1 MEPIDLLGAL
11 RRSWRL
17 LLTLAIIGVV
27 VAVLVPVSAHK
38 AKKHALVADPWSA
51 TTLVGAPPPQAST
64 VVGGGADGL
73 QILFYAEKTSV
84 QEAAAKRAHL
94 HIPSTSVGSYLKAT
108 LNVAKGVG
116 KREAQN
122 TSTVILVGKGST
134 RERALKLTNAYA
146 YVLGNALSGVA
157 RSKKT
162 ASGAGRGGSGY
173 VIVHPATK
181 ATKARVKKSGG
192 GPVKSRKIRALIGLG
207 AGLVLG
213 AAVVL
218 LREVLNRRLR
228 TASRAEAHFGYPVVA
243 EIPAELRAIGR
254 PATKVDVVTSPQS
267 PTAEA
272 YRMLRMSV
280 MFEALA
286 SGVLASE
293 DLSNLVGIG
302 QLMGPATNGSESE
315 PEGESDALL
324 PVPAHQT
331 RQVVMVASAS
341 DESTRPQVAANLAA
355 TYAEAGERVV
365 VIGTGQLGAGPISGQ
380 GRTLTGEIRP
390 EDVEVRLEPSWVE
403 RVLRLNLR
411 HFIENS
417 GQLVTRMPAVLEAT
431 RPLADVII
439 VEAPAMLAVHH
450 VEALSRSVD
459 VVLVVGECGT
469 TTFDQAHRA
478 GDLLRRMRSPVLGV
492 VLTNVRL
499 KPRDVRQF
507 PALSQPALTGPTVL
521 AKDADGAGPAPSP
534 VPSVPTQV

>member
-17 LLTLAIIGVV
+17 LLTLAIIGAV
-27 VAVLVPVSAHK
+27 VAVLIPMSAHK
-38 AKKHALVADPWSA
+38 GKKHSVGPDPWSA
-51 TTLVGAPPPQAST
+51 DTVVGAPPSAFGT
-64 VVGGGADGL
+64 LVGGGATGA
-73 QILFYAEKTSV
+73 QIVFYANKTSV
-84 QEAAAKRAHL
+84 QEAAAKRAQL
-94 HIPSTSVGSYLKAT
+94 HIKSTAVGSYLKAT
-108 LNVAKGVG
+108 LDVPKGVG

-122 TSTVILVGKGST
+122 ASEVTLTAKSST
-134 RERALKLTNAYA
+134 RKRALKLANDYA
-146 YVLGNALSGVA
+146 YVLGEALNGVA
-157 RSKKT
+157 KSHKT
-162 ASGAGRGGSGY
+162 ANGAGKGGSGY
-173 VIVHPATK
+173 VIVRPATK
-181 ATKARVKKSGG
+181 ATEAKVHKSGG
-192 GPVKSRKIRALIGLG
+192 GPVKSRKIRGLIGLG

-213 AAVVL
+213 AALVL

-228 TASRAEAHFGYPVVA
+228 SASRAEAHFGYPVVA
-243 EIPAELRAIGR
+243 EIPAPLRAIGR

-286 SGVLASE
+286 SGVLPSE
-293 DLSNLVGIG
+293 DLSNLVGVG
-302 QLMGPATNGSESE
+302 HLMGPATNGSPSE
-315 PEGESDALL
+315 PEEQSHALL
-324 PVPAHQT
+324 PVPVHQI

-355 TYAEAGERVV
+355 TYAEAGQRVV

-380 GRTLTGEIRP
+380 GRALTGEIRP

-439 VEAPAMLAVHH
+439 VETPAMLALHH
-450 VEALSRSVD
+450 VEALSRVVD

-469 TTFDQAHRA
+469 TTFDQAHRS
-478 GDLLRRMRSPVLGV
+478 GDLLRRMGSPVLGV

-499 KPRDVRQF
+499 KPRDARQF
-507 PALSQPALTGPTVL
+507 PALSQPELTGPIVL
-521 AKDADGAGPAPSP
+521 AKDADGAHPEPSP

>member
-1 MEPIDLLGAL
+1 MEPIDFLGAL

-17 LLTLAIIGVV
+17 LLTLAIIFAV
-27 VAVLVPVSAHK
+27 VAVLVPINTHK
-38 AKKHALVADPWSA
+38 PKKHALNPNPWS
-51 TTLVGAPPPQAST
+51 AST
-64 VVGGGADGL
+64 VVGAPPSAANTLVGGGATGD
-73 QILFYAEKTSV
+73 QIVFYADKTTV

-94 HIPSTSVGSYLKAT
+94 RIRSEAVSSYLKAT
-108 LNVAKGVG
+108 LDVPKGVG

-122 TSTVILVGKGST
+122 SSEVTLTAKAST
-134 RERALKLTNAYA
+134 RVKALKFANAYA
-146 YVLGNALSGVA
+146 YVLGDALNGVAKTHKSASGVG
-157 RSKKT
+157 K
-162 ASGAGRGGSGY
+162 GGSGY
-173 VIVHPATK
+173 SVVRPATK
-181 ATKARVKKSGG
+181 ATKARVHKSGA
-192 GPVKSRKIRALIGLG
+192 GPVKSRKLRALIGLG
-207 AGLVLG
+207 VGLVLG

-228 TASRAEAHFGYPVVA
+228 SASRAEAHFGYPVVA

-267 PTAEA
+267 PTAES

-286 SGVLASE
+286 SNVLASE

-302 QLMGPATNGSESE
+302 QLIGPATNGGPSEQE
-315 PEGESDALL
+315 EKSDALL
-324 PVPAHQT
+324 PVPVHQT

-365 VIGTGQLGAGPISGQ
+365 VIGTGKLGAGPISGQ

-390 EDVEVRLEPSWVE
+390 EDVEVRLEPSWVD

-450 VEALSRSVD
+450 VEALARSVD

-469 TTFDQAHRA
+469 TTFDQAHRS
-478 GDLLRRMRSPVLGV
+478 GDLLRRMEAPVLGV

-499 KPRDVRQF
+499 KPRDARQF

-521 AKDADGAGPAPSP
+521 AKDADGAPPVP

>member
-27 VAVLVPVSAHK
+27 VAVLVPVNGHK
-38 AKKHALVADPWSA
+38 AKKHSLGPDPWTA
-51 TTLVGAPPPQAST
+51 TTLVGAPPPQQST
-64 VVGGGADGL
+64 LVGGGADGQ

-94 HIPSTSVGSYLKAT
+94 HIASSKVGSFLKAS
-108 LNVAKGVG
+108 LNVPKGLG
-116 KREAQN
+116 KREQQN
-122 TSTVILVGKGST
+122 VSEVVLSGKGST
-134 RERALKLTNAYA
+134 RERALKLTNAYS
-146 YVLGNALSGVA
+146 YVLGNALNGVA
-157 RSKKT
+157 KSKKT

-173 VIVHPATK
+173 VVVHPAK
-181 ATKARVKKSGG
+181 ATKAKVHKSGG
-192 GPVKSRKIRALIGLG
+192 GPVKSRKVRGLIGLG
-207 AGLVLG
+207 VGLVLG
-213 AAVVL
+213 AIIVL

-228 TASRAEAHFGYPVVA
+228 TAARAEAHYGYPVVA

-267 PTAEA
+267 PTAES

-286 SGVLASE
+286 SGVLPSE

-302 QLMGPATNGSESE
+302 QLMGPATNGSPSE
-315 PEGESDALL
+315 PEEQSEALV
-324 PVPAHQT
+324 PVPVHQT

-365 VIGTGQLGAGPISGQ
+365 VIGTGQLGAGPVSGQ

-390 EDVEVRLEPSWVE
+390 EDVEVRLEPSWVD

-450 VEALSRSVD
+450 VEALARSVD

-469 TTFDQAHRA
+469 TTFDQAHRS
-478 GDLLRRMRSPVLGV
+478 GDLLRRMEAPVLGV

-499 KPRDVRQF
+499 KPRDARQF

-521 AKDADGAGPAPSP
+521 AKDADGAPPEPSP